1 MRASWIALCQF
12 GREGCDFRAAL
23 GQVGSLPEKHRPRGT
38 QRLGE
43 GSKTRSTRAEI
54 RPIFGN
60 LDGHR
65 GQVGRHVGR
74 NVAGGKPF
82 AHGFGVNRGPGAEIV
97 QIEIVG
103 VGVGVGVG
111 CGFRGVKIGPPGVD
125 DAAHSLRYARGRRQ
139 VWNDKNSTR
148 RAKRRKWAGSIDRE
162 CGRCVA
168 VPHKA
173 PFDAQFFARFHSVE
187 SGRSRLN
194 ASHNG
199 QPDRVCEGHN
209 RIVTMSQTIFH
220 DVAGV
225 KGILAYKGA
234 QFVSEYA
241 PELDKPQIRAAL
253 ADEGYH
259 GDFSLKCRT
268 LSGVQATPVIPLHVP
283 RPAVTGEELDQA
295 LTAATISKA
304 NGYLESST
312 ARAIEAERNHAAADY
327 QRQIAT
333 LEGQVSRA
341 REDAESVRAELAA
354 LRATY
359 AAKIA
364 QIREDADAD
373 AQRRVRTIQDRAE
386 LDADR
391 AKLTVEN
398 ARERA
403 AAELHYEKKRM
414 EAEIEHLTRDLAR
427 ERRER
432 EQARRELDTAR
443 DEQAAERR
451 ATADE
456 IAKLKARINHSTS
469 PGVQRVAEL
478 GEIARLMQTAPDEQ
492 SRNVLMQVITSEA
505 GLPAPSKMDL
515 LIDAVTNSPE
525 ILGAIGRVVSR
536 ITGQDAPAAPAA
548 AVVTLNTGPR
558 EL

>member
-1 MRASWIALCQF
+1 
-12 GREGCDFRAAL
+12 
-23 GQVGSLPEKHRPRGT
+23 
-38 QRLGE
+38 
-43 GSKTRSTRAEI
+43 
-54 RPIFGN
+54 
-60 LDGHR
+60 
-65 GQVGRHVGR
+65 
-74 NVAGGKPF
+74 
-82 AHGFGVNRGPGAEIV
+82 
-97 QIEIVG
+97 
-103 VGVGVGVG
+103 
-111 CGFRGVKIGPPGVD
+111 
-125 DAAHSLRYARGRRQ
+125 
-139 VWNDKNSTR
+139 
-148 RAKRRKWAGSIDRE
+148 
-162 CGRCVA
+162 
-168 VPHKA
+168 
-173 PFDAQFFARFHSVE
+173 
-187 SGRSRLN
+187 
-194 ASHNG
+194 
-199 QPDRVCEGHN
+199 
-209 RIVTMSQTIFH
+209 MSQTIFH

-234 QFVSEYA
+234 QFVSEFA

-259 GDFSLKCRT
+259 GDFLLKCRT
-268 LSGVQATPVIPLHVP
+268 LSGPQASPVIPLHVQP
-283 RPAVTGEELDQA
+283 PAAVTGEQLDAA

-304 NGYLESST
+304 NGYPESST

-333 LEGQVSRA
+333 LEGQTARA
-341 REDAESVRAELAA
+341 REDAENLRAELAA

-373 AQRRVRTIQDRAE
+373 AQRRVRAIQDRAE

-403 AAELHYEKKRM
+403 ASELHFEKKRM

-443 DEQAAERR
+443 DEQAADRR

-456 IAKLKARINHSTS
+456 IAKLKARINHSSS

-478 GEIARLMQTAPDEQ
+478 GEIARLMQSAPDDQ
-492 SRNVLMQVITSEA
+492 SRSVLMQVITSEA
-505 GLPAPSKMDL
+505 GLPAPSKMDA

-548 AVVTLNTGPR
+548 NVVTVSTGPR
-558 EL
+558 EV